1 MGTDLEIV
9 QSSRCSTSSTL
20 PASPWC
26 LLSHHPQSIQHL
38 HHLRVMTLTLGRLT
52 WVDMVSTRTPTA
64 TWSRKWC
71 LKTSA
76 SLTQRRHAT
85 PRIRN
90 RVLQD
95 RSETAQVLLKLMW
108 RESAST

>member
-1 MGTDLEIV
+1 MGNDLELV
-9 QSSRCSTSSTL
+9 QSARCSTSSTL

-26 LLSHHPQSIQHL
+26 LLSHHLQSIQHL

-52 WVDMVSTRTPTA
+52 WVDMVSTRTPTV
-64 TWSRKWC
+64 TWSRRLC
-71 LKTSA
+71 SRTSA

-85 PRIRN
+85 PRTRS

-95 RSETAQVLLKLMW
+95 RSETAPVLLKLMS
-108 RESAST
+108 RESVST